1 MLTRPTARRGRA
13 DTARKDRPLLLFFV
27 SPRSGPSR
35 RMDGLVSW
43 LYVRERRRLR
53 LKTVDVDRWADIAE
67 RFRVTEVPTLL
78 LVKDGRVVVRLEGRV
93 TGKQID
99 SAVLPHL
106 RDELEPEPEL
116 RKAG

>member
-1 MLTRPTARRGRA
+1 V
-13 DTARKDRPLLLFFV
+13 LLFFT
-27 SPRSGPSR
+27 SPRSGPAR

-53 LKTVDVDRWADIAE
+53 LKTVDVDRRPDLAE

-78 LVKDGRVVVRLEGRV
+78 LVKDRRIVVRLEGRV
-93 TGKQID
+93 TGRQID

-106 RDELEPEPEL
+106 RDELQAEEAEPEL